1 MFGLAVLL
9 LMNSCEKPVEQPD
22 PTLTLSQTEVSV
34 PADGGTYSVAYKV
47 TNPKEGAEV
56 SVEVPAND
64 WVSNLVVVDAAINFD
79 VAVNEATEAREV
91 EVTVSYPGAKDQ
103 VFTIAQAAGEPA
115 PFVINVKEVN
125 PTSFVVDII
134 PEDKEMAWI
143 SFSTTQEYLDEY
155 GLTTDD
161 ALFEDDLNYMGADV
175 EYYASYGD
183 AIDANYAGVTP
194 NTDIVLYVYGI
205 DLNTLERL
213 TDIIYARFTTP
224 EVPKIEA
231 DFDITTTVDGPSVT
245 AHVTPQGYDGYY
257 YVEAYETASLDP
269 SVSLYDL
276 CYQNFMS
283 MVSLYQMLG
292 FTADDVL
299 AALCSQV
306 EGDWVF
312 SFEPTTEYTIVAY
325 AVSEDAVPCSDPVSV
340 EVTSGALEPSD
351 NQLTITVTEVGSRV
365 ATINITATNDDP
377 YGIYVIPASEIAEY
391 TTNTEIIDYLLYW
404 YYPTE
409 ASGDFKSS
417 VSGLAPETEY
427 VVCAFGQVAGL
438 ATTGLFRTDFIT
450 TEAEIGNATIEVVF
464 DEYYDMAASLDVLN
478 EIDPSLASEIES
490 YISQGLEVLLP
501 CYAVT
506 EPADAEFYYYG
517 LYSYD
522 ESMFEQYN
530 DNDIINTLMMDY
542 PADPSTL
549 YVLNY
554 GEPLIFL
561 GVALDANGN
570 PGPLFKG
577 EPFTLTP
584 EEAADPE
591 GLWDLFGASASTKSS
606 AQTGFSIAR
615 EKMSV
620 PEGISVRKDVEAPVA
635 KVYTEPVVV
644 TSSSIE
650 LPDENM
656 LQNAKVL
663 PRIFYKK

>member
-56 SVEVPAND
+56 SVDVPAND

-79 VAVNEATEAREV
+79 VAVNEATETREV

-183 AIDANYAGVTP
+183 AIDANYVGVTP

-224 EVPKIEA
+224 EVPKVEA

-276 CYQNFMS
+276 CYSNFMS
-283 MVSLYQMLG
+283 LVSFYQMFG
-292 FTADDVL
+292 MSADDVL
-299 AALCSQV
+299 AALCYQGETAWNFALSPST
-306 EGDWVF
+306 D
-312 SFEPTTEYTIVAY
+312 YTIVAY
-325 AVSEDAVPCSDPVSV
+325 AVSNEAVPNSDPVSV
-340 EVTSGALEPSD
+340 EVTSGPLEPSD
-351 NQLTITVTEVGSRV
+351 NQLTVTVTEVGARV
-365 ATINITATNDDP
+365 ATVNVSTTNDDP
-377 YGIYVIPASEIAEY
+377 YGIYVVPSSELAEF
-391 TTNTEIIDYLLYW
+391 TTDNEIMEYLLYW

-409 ASGDFKSS
+409 TTGDFSQS
-417 VSGLAPETEY
+417 ITGLTPETEY
-427 VVCAFGQVAGL
+427 SVCAFGQVAGL

-522 ESMFEQYN
+522 ESMFEQYT

-635 KVYTEPVVV
+635 KVYAEPVVV
-644 TSSSIE
+644 APSSVE
-650 LPDENM
+650 LPDASAV
-656 LQNAKVL
+656 QDV
-663 PRIFYKK
+663 RVVRSFYKK